1 MESLMDEF
9 YSPTFTFDDDGADE
23 AKIGVVGV
31 GGGGGNAVNNMI
43 RRGIQGVEFIAV
55 NTDSQDL
62 KRNEA
67 PYKIQAGRTL
77 TRGLGAG
84 ARPNVG
90 MDATRESIDEIKD
103 ALSDFDMVFITAGMG
118 GGTGTGGAPIVAE
131 VAQELGILTVAV
143 VTTPFEAE
151 GRKRNRFADQGIELL
166 RRHVDTLI
174 VIPNERLLSMAADD
188 TTLIEAF
195 QMADNVLYEATR
207 GISDLITETGV
218 INLDFNDVKTTMKQ
232 GGKALMGSATANG
245 SNRGENAAIAAIS
258 DPLLGGVSIAGA
270 RNVLVNITASESLG
284 IKEALAATRQVQQEA
299 GDDVEVI
306 FGTVVD
312 ANMGDNLRVTVIA
325 TGFEKI
331 EEPEVLMPEPKPVAA
346 PIPVAESQPIEE
358 ATQAVEPAVA
368 EVEVES
374 EVVETPEEP
383 IVMAEP
389 MPEPPRR
396 QSIRI
401 TRPRRGQYKGE
412 QALRE
417 LDTPTY
423 ERDQVEPDVP
433 EPKMKNKVVHRLR
446 SDERKER
453 TDRNGRSK
461 DSDTPSFLKE
471 MLD

>member
-1 MESLMDEF
+1 MDDIYNTPF
-9 YSPTFTFDDDGADE
+9 VFDDDGVDE
-23 AKIGVVGV
+23 AKIGVIGV

-62 KRNEA
+62 KRNDA

-103 ALSDFDMVFITAGMG
+103 ALCDFDMVFITAGMG

-151 GRKRNRFADQGIELL
+151 GRKRNRFADQGLELL

-232 GGKALMGSATANG
+232 GGKALMGSAIASGN
-245 SNRGENAAIAAIS
+245 NRGEKAAIDAIS

-312 ANMGDNLRVTVIA
+312 ANMGDDLRVTVIA
-325 TGFEKI
+325 TGFEK
-331 EEPEVLMPEPKPVAA
+331 
-346 PIPVAESQPIEE
+346 VAE
-358 ATQAVEPAVA
+358 TD
-368 EVEVES
+368 
-374 EVVETPEEP
+374 VV
-383 IVMAEP
+383 P
-389 MPEPPRR
+389 MPEIKAERIQVVATPPPAPEAVEEVAPEVAADLTPEPPAVIAEPEPVPPVRKT
-396 QSIRI
+396 IRI
-401 TRPRRGQYKGE
+401 TRPRNVRYKGE
-412 QALRE
+412 QALRD

-423 ERDQVEPDVP
+423 ERGQLTPEAP
-433 EPKMKNKVVHRLR
+433 EPQTPNKIVRRLQ
-446 SDERKER
+446 SEERKER
-453 TDRNGRSK
+453 ADRTSRS
-461 DSDTPSFLKE
+461 SDTDTPPFLRE